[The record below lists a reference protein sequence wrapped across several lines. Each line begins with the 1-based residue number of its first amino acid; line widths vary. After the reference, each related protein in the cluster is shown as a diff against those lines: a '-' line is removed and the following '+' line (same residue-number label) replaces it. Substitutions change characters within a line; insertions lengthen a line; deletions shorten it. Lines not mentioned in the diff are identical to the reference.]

1 MSKIDLKETEG
12 IPQGLTSE
20 EVAALKAAG
29 KVNIANEKVG
39 KSYGKIIR
47 DNVFTYFNAIWLVV
61 TLLLAICDS
70 FTNMTYLAIIIPNM
84 LISIIQEMKAK
95 RTVEKLSVT
104 TEPKATVIRD
114 GELIDINAADIVL
127 GDVMLVE
134 MGRQVL
140 SDAVV
145 ISGFAEANESML
157 TGESDAIK
165 KQVGDKILAGSF
177 FVSGSVYA
185 KVVSVGKDNYV
196 HKIEKAAKTFK
207 APTSNLFHDLSKLIK
222 SIGVVLVPMGLII
235 FGTNMF

>member
-1 MSKIDLKETEG
+1 MELVDLRATEG
-12 IPQGLTSE
+12 IPEGLSTE
-20 EVAALKAAG
+20 DAERLKASG
-29 KVNIANEKVG
+29 KANVSDERVG

-47 DNVFTYFNAIWLVV
+47 DNVFTFFNLVWFVV
-61 TLLLAICDS
+61 TVVLAICKS
-70 FTNMTYLAIIIPNM
+70 FSNMTYLAIIIPNM
-84 LISIIQEMKAK
+84 LISIVQEMKAK

-114 GELIDINAADIVL
+114 GELVDIDSTEIVL

-177 FVSGSVYA
+177 SL
-185 KVVSVGKDNYV
+185 
-196 HKIEKAAKTFK
+196 AAQFT
-207 APTSNLFHDLSKLIK
+207 LR
-222 SIGVVLVPMGLII
+222 
-235 FGTNMF
+235 